1 MAKYS
6 TDILPN
12 EEAII
17 HFKGKT
23 LLTSQSYLDVK
34 AYEHALAFTVAKMMD
49 EDLLK
54 ETRDA
59 ILSAMENGT
68 DFRDFK
74 RTLMPYLM
82 AKGWLAPSFKNDNV
96 DDDKET
102 FKAYQK
108 HLGRRLRTIYHTN
121 LSSSYSAGQWQR
133 IQETKEFLPYLQ
145 YMPSVS
151 AKKRDNHTRYYGLLR
166 PVDDPIW
173 QSIFP
178 PNGYGCKC
186 WVKQLT
192 RKQAEKVMW
201 QQSKDVS
208 NGKADPFELEME
220 TVENPRTGEKMTTPK
235 GVHFSFA
242 HNHDRLTALLK
253 LAEDKHGTEFSQKL
267 AQQVLDLVPKSM
279 LPTSLLPRYDI
290 PLPPPTQWRE
300 VAKIG
305 EEIYQKYQAIFD
317 KVDFDKPL
325 DFSNAVLEVMKAEGV
340 EMGGIANVYGDNV
353 AKVQSI
359 LARYPKSWV
368 DKANELGNVF
378 VRNMTS
384 RGWHIQLSNQEIVNY
399 FKQTNIEKEY
409 AIFAKFADRMNVG
422 DSLLKLNNMSGKIID
437 NRAYDITI
445 HEFAHRLQTA
455 IPELDAYF
463 IQFWLDRTQ
472 GEKTRPLATIQS
484 ERGERPSYH
493 KSEVGRKDGF
503 ANVYVGKN
511 YGTDNDPKP
520 KEVMTMTFQ
529 HLLGSNVITFDS
541 GTTIPDT
548 KNYWLK
554 DPEMLYLGL
563 ALLLR
568 YQP

>member
-1 MAKYS
+1 MTKTTLDELNANAPKGVKYS
-6 TDILPN
+6 TDPLPN
-12 EEAII
+12 REAII

-23 LLTSQSYLDVK
+23 LLTSQNYLDVK

-121 LSSSYSAGQWQR
+121 IHSSYSAGQWQR
-133 IQETKEFLPYLQ
+133 IQQTKEFLPFLQ

-173 QSIFP
+173 QYIFP

-192 RKQAEKVMW
+192 RKQAEKIQF
-201 QQSKDVS
+201 QQAKDVS
-208 NGKADPFELEME
+208 NGKADRFELEME

-253 LAEDKHGTEFSQKL
+253 LAEDKHGTEFGGRLREKL
-267 AQQVLDLVPKSM
+267 TENM
-279 LPTSLLPRYDI
+279 LEYAVKNSAVTVVSFAGITARPA
-290 PLPPPTQWRE
+290 E
-300 VAKIG
+300 VAR
-305 EEIYQKYQAIFD
+305 
-317 KVDFDKPL
+317 L
-325 DFSNAVLEVMKAEGV
+325 TAEGV
-340 EMGGIANVYGDNV
+340 R
-353 AKVQSI
+353 QSEAE
-359 LARYPKSWV
+359 LADQWQQHYQVEIVGFEQGVHKMLNPPNPPDLALV
-368 DKANELGNVF
+368 DKAVAPIEWKTLDIMYTLESHANVVEFNKGFHKSTKAWEKAKANIIKHIDKADIVPMYLDHMDTKTVVRIIGFVLSLSKEQQKKIVF
-378 VRNMTS
+378 VWGN
-384 RGWHIQLSNQEIVNY
+384 
-399 FKQTNIEKEY
+399 
-409 AIFAKFADRMNVG
+409 
-422 DSLLKLNNMSGKIID
+422 
-437 NRAYDITI
+437 
-445 HEFAHRLQTA
+445 
-455 IPELDAYF
+455 
-463 IQFWLDRTQ
+463 
-472 GEKTRPLATIQS
+472 
-484 ERGERPSYH
+484 
-493 KSEVGRKDGF
+493 
-503 ANVYVGKN
+503 
-511 YGTDNDPKP
+511 KP
-520 KEVMTMTFQ
+520 
-529 HLLGSNVITFDS
+529 
-541 GTTIPDT
+541 
-548 KNYWLK
+548 
-554 DPEMLYLGL
+554 
-563 ALLLR
+563 
-568 YQP
+568 